1 MTVVREDVTSK
12 TEVAFTRNLVWEP
25 VPVSGRRVR
34 ITQEDA
40 DRFEEIQA
48 RRVFGDAE
56 VGYFAVVNPLY
67 PDAGNPSV
75 IAREWTGGEGVH
87 HSECY
92 GPDRKWVSTETI
104 TYVRNRYHD
113 GMLEPVTEETAARL
127 IEAWTPR
134 PRDVRCF
141 ACLTRQGSTTTRTG
155 SGRTRSSPA
164 SDCSPASR
172 GALNSPQR
180 LPEKVSRE
188 AFVVVVQPDQAAAV
202 IMLPVQLHPD

>member
-1 MTVVREDVTSK
+1 LTVVREDVTSK

-92 GPDRKWVSTETI
+92 GPDRKWISTETI

-141 ACLTRQGSTTTRTG
+141 ACLEEAGDV
-155 SGRTRSSPA
+155 SGIPRVWDDKGRSHEEGFDHN
-164 SDCSPASR
+164 SDWVGAYKVLSCKRLLSR
-172 GALNSPQR
+172 VAR
-180 LPEKVSRE
+180 RAE
-188 AFVVVVQPDQAAAV
+188 
-202 IMLPVQLHPD
+202 

>member
-56 VGYFAVVNPLY
+56 VRYFAVVNPLY

-75 IAREWTGGEGVH
+75 IAGVDRRGGSPPQRVLRPGPEVDQHGDH
-87 HSECY
+87 HLCQEQVPRRHA
-92 GPDRKWVSTETI
+92 GAGHRGDRRPPDRSVDTATTGRAVLRVLDEAGFDHNSDWVGAYKVLSCKRLLSR
-104 TYVRNRYHD
+104 V
-113 GMLEPVTEETAARL
+113 ARRA
-127 IEAWTPR
+127 E
-134 PRDVRCF
+134 
-141 ACLTRQGSTTTRTG
+141 
-155 SGRTRSSPA
+155 
-164 SDCSPASR
+164 
-172 GALNSPQR
+172 
-180 LPEKVSRE
+180 
-188 AFVVVVQPDQAAAV
+188 
-202 IMLPVQLHPD
+202 